1 MGMRGVRAA
10 LRRAGWLL
18 CFGALLALLSGC
30 AALAPL
36 VPQTYALRTGWPE
49 GVPQQVELSSVPFFP
64 QEDYQCGPAA
74 LATVLAFGGADVTPE
89 ALVPQV
95 WLPARRGSLQLE
107 MLAAARQR
115 GHVSYKLAPRFAD
128 LLREVAAGNPVIV
141 LQDVGP
147 VFTQWH
153 YAVVNGFDYGTGTI
167 YLRSG
172 TEPRRA
178 MPFTAFERS
187 WMKGGYWAMV
197 ALPPDR
203 IAATATP
210 QRWLEAVLALSRA
223 NNGTPARRAYAAA
236 LERWPDNLPAAI
248 GLANQLHA
256 SGALDEAAAVLRQT
270 LQRHPQSVIA
280 MNNLA
285 QTLSDQGRH
294 REALAQIDKAMDPQ
308 SPFATEVR
316 ATRQL
321 ILERMERA
329 KAAAR

>member
-1 MGMRGVRAA
+1 MGIRGASAA
-10 LRRAGWLL
+10 LLRRAGWLV
-18 CFGALLALLSGC
+18 CCGVLLALLSGC
-30 AALAPL
+30 AAL
-36 VPQTYALRTGWPE
+36 VPQTVALRTGWPE
-49 GVPQQVELSSVPFFP
+49 GVPQRVELAKVPFFP

-115 GHVSYKLAPRFAD
+115 GYVSYKLAPSYAD
-128 LLREVAAGNPVIV
+128 MLREVAAGNPVIV

-147 VFTQWH
+147 MFTQWH
-153 YAVVNGFDYGTGTI
+153 YAVVNGFDYDSGTI

-178 MPFTAFERS
+178 MPFTAFERT
-187 WMKGGYWAMV
+187 WMKSGYWAMV

-210 QRWLEAVLALSRA
+210 ERWLQSVLALARA
-223 NNGTPARRAYAAA
+223 NDGEAPRRAYAAA
-236 LERWPDNLPAAI
+236 LKRWPDNLPAAI

-256 SGALDEAAAVLRQT
+256 RGALDEAATVLRQA
-270 LQRHPQSVIA
+270 LQRHPQSLIA

-308 SPFATEVR
+308 SPFAAEVR

-321 ILERMERA
+321 ILERLERS